1 MRREAHQLQKMDMG
15 EYAYEAH
22 ALLQLGTLH
31 LPAENPKET
40 KKIYIYKLDLIYLYK
55 KFFFI

>member
-40 KKIYIYKLDLIYLYK
+40 KKIYI
-55 KFFFI
+55 